1 MKELL
6 KENQYLL
13 LGENDE
19 ILAEIDFPMIKEGV
33 IEITHTIVSPSLQGQ
48 GIARELVEKVLEIAK
63 EKGYRVTASCSYA
76 RHYLEKQGL
85 L

>member
-6 KENQYLL
+6 KENQYLF

-19 ILAEIDFPMIKEGV
+19 ILAEIDFPMIKKGV
-33 IEITHTIVSPSLQGQ
+33 IEITHTIVSPSLQGE
-48 GIARELVEKVLEIAK
+48 GIARKLVEKVLEIAK

-76 RHYLEKQGL
+76 RHYLEKQWL

>member
-6 KENQYLL
+6 KENRYLL

-48 GIARELVEKVLEIAK
+48 GIAKKLVEKVLEIAK
-63 EKGYRVTASCSYA
+63 EKGYRVMASCSYA
-76 RHYLEKQGL
+76 KHYLEKQGL

>member
-19 ILAEIDFPMIKEGV
+19 ILAEIDFPMIKKGV

>member
-19 ILAEIDFPMIKEGV
+19 TLAEIDFPMIKEGV

-48 GIARELVEKVLEIAK
+48 GIARKLVDKVLEIAK

-76 RHYLEKQGL
+76 KHYLEKQGL

>member
-1 MKELL
+1 MKESL

-33 IEITHTIVSPSLQGQ
+33 VEITHTIVSPSLQGQ
-48 GIARELVEKVLEIAK
+48 GIARKLVEKVLEIAK
-63 EKGYRVTASCSYA
+63 EKGYQVTASCSYA

>member
-19 ILAEIDFPMIKEGV
+19 ILAEIVFPMIKEGV

-48 GIARELVEKVLEIAK
+48 GIARKLVEKVLEIAK

>member
-48 GIARELVEKVLEIAK
+48 GIARKLVDKVLEIAK

>member
-19 ILAEIDFPMIKEGV
+19 ILAEIDFPMIKEDV

-48 GIARELVEKVLEIAK
+48 GIARKLVEKVLEIAK

>member
-19 ILAEIDFPMIKEGV
+19 TLAEIDFPMIKEGV

-48 GIARELVEKVLEIAK
+48 GIAKKLVEKVLEIAK

>member
-1 MKELL
+1 MKEQL

-19 ILAEIDFPMIKEGV
+19 ILAEIDFPMIKKGA

-48 GIARELVEKVLEIAK
+48 GIARKLVKKVLEIAK

>member
-19 ILAEIDFPMIKEGV
+19 TLAEIDFPMIKEGV

-48 GIARELVEKVLEIAK
+48 GIARKLVEKVLEIAK

>member
-19 ILAEIDFPMIKEGV
+19 TLAEIDFPMIKEGV

-48 GIARELVEKVLEIAK
+48 GIARKLVDKVVEIAK

>member
-48 GIARELVEKVLEIAK
+48 GIARKLVDKVLEIAK

-76 RHYLEKQGL
+76 TRYLEKQRL

>member
-1 MKELL
+1 MKEQL
-6 KENQYLL
+6 KENQYFL

-48 GIARELVEKVLEIAK
+48 GIAKKLVEKVLEIAK

>member
-13 LGENDE
+13 LDEKDE
-19 ILAEIDFPMIKEGV
+19 ILAEIDFPLVEDHV
-33 IEITHTIVSPSLQGQ
+33 IEITHTIVSSSLQGQ
-48 GIARELVEKVLEIAK
+48 GIARKLVQKVLEFAK

-76 RHYLEKQGL
+76 KHYLEKQGL

>member
-1 MKELL
+1 MKEQL
-6 KENQYLL
+6 KENQYFL

-33 IEITHTIVSPSLQGQ
+33 IEITHTIASPSLQGQ
-48 GIARELVEKVLEIAK
+48 GIARKLVEKVLEIAK
-63 EKGYRVTASCSYA
+63 EKGCRVTASCSYA

>member
-19 ILAEIDFPMIKEGV
+19 TLAEIDFPMIKEGV
-33 IEITHTIVSPSLQGQ
+33 REITHTIVSPSLQGQ
-48 GIARELVEKVLEIAK
+48 GIARKLVEKVLEIAK

>member
-19 ILAEIDFPMIKEGV
+19 TLAEIDFPMIKEGV

-48 GIARELVEKVLEIAK
+48 GIARKLVDKVLEIAK
-63 EKGYRVTASCSYA
+63 VKGYRVTASCSYA

>member
-19 ILAEIDFPMIKEGV
+19 ILAEIDFPMIKEGA

-48 GIARELVEKVLEIAK
+48 GIAKKLVEKVLEIAK
-63 EKGYRVTASCSYA
+63 EKGYHVTASCSYA
-76 RHYLEKQGL
+76 KHYLEKQGL

>member
-1 MKELL
+1 MKDLL

-19 ILAEIDFPMIKEGV
+19 TLAEIDFPMIKEGV

-48 GIARELVEKVLEIAK
+48 GIARKLVDKVLEIAK

>member
-6 KENQYLL
+6 KDDQYLL

-19 ILAEIDFPMIKEGV
+19 ILAEIDFPKIDEKT

-48 GIARELVEKVLEIAK
+48 GIAKNLVEKVLEVAK
-63 EKGYRVTASCSYA
+63 EKGYKVVASCSYA
-76 RHYLEKQGL
+76 KHYLEKNGL

>member
-13 LGENDE
+13 LGENEE
-19 ILAEIDFPMIKEGV
+19 ILAEIDFPLVGENT

-48 GIARELVEKVLEIAK
+48 GIAKKLVEKVLEIAK

-76 RHYLEKQGL
+76 KHYLEKQGL

>member
-6 KENQYLL
+6 KEDKYLL
-13 LGENDE
+13 LDEENN
-19 ILAEIDFPMIKEGV
+19 ILAEIDFPLVGDGL

-48 GIARELVEKVLEIAK
+48 GIARKLVEKVLQMAK
-63 EKGYRVTASCSYA
+63 VKGYKVQASCSYA
-76 RHYLEKQGL
+76 KHYLEKNAL

>member
-13 LGENDE
+13 LGENGE
-19 ILAEIDFPMIKEGV
+19 VLAEIDFPTVEEGV
-33 IEITHTIVSPSLQGQ
+33 FEITHTIVSPSLQGQ
-48 GIARELVEKVLEIAK
+48 GIARKLVEKVLEIAK

-76 RHYLEKQGL
+76 KHYLEKQGL

>member
-19 ILAEIDFPMIKEGV
+19 ILAEIDFSMIKEGV

-48 GIARELVEKVLEIAK
+48 GIARKLVEKVLEIAK